1 MSSTQSKFVQV
12 GELRI
17 HYLCVGDDVDL
28 PPLVFL
34 HGWPTNAALYRNIMP
49 GLSTQRRVIA
59 VDFPGF
65 GQSENPKKFRYTF
78 RFFDQFLTDLFG
90 SLNIDDVGLVV
101 HDLGGPIGLHWAIDN
116 PQRLRELIVLNTL
129 AYPNLHWASVL
140 FVLAMELPIVNKRLS
155 SPEGIEWVMRL
166 GVHDKEVI
174 TEEIASLYSDPYQDP
189 LAQHLLRKAGREPSL
204 GGLRHIARGLNR
216 LADVP
221 TTMIVGED
229 DRILPNAA
237 KTMTRLQKVWPSAQI
252 TALPDA
258 GHFLQEDSPEEITRL
273 IGDFLGEQAR

>member
-1 MSSTQSKFVQV
+1 MGSTQSKFVQV
-12 GELRI
+12 GGLRI
-17 HYLCVGDDVDL
+17 HYLCVGDDADL

-65 GQSENPKKFRYTF
+65 GQSDCPKKFRYTF
-78 RFFDQFLTDLFG
+78 RFFDQFLSDLFS
-90 SLNIDDVGLVV
+90 SLNIDEVGLVV
-101 HDLGGPIGLHWAIDN
+101 HDLGGPIGLHWAINN

-174 TEEIASLYSDPYQDP
+174 TEEIAGLYSDPYHRSFRP
-189 LAQHLLRKAGREPSL
+189 TLASE
-204 GGLRHIARGLNR
+204 GG
-216 LADVP
+216 
-221 TTMIVGED
+221 
-229 DRILPNAA
+229 
-237 KTMTRLQKVWPSAQI
+237 Q
-252 TALPDA
+252 
-258 GHFLQEDSPEEITRL
+258 
-273 IGDFLGEQAR
+273 